1 MDGLEP
7 ILAFLA
13 GIGLPA
19 RRVVVS
25 DDSFLP
31 GIALRADGVDYDP
44 GRLISAGDLL
54 HEAGHLAVLPADRRR
69 LPLVDDPSTEAA
81 AIAWS
86 WAACCHL
93 GLPAELLFHAG
104 GYRGQ
109 AAALRMSCELG
120 VVPGW
125 HLLVSAGLAE
135 PVPPAMRR
143 WLRD

>member
-1 MDGLEP
+1 MKALVTGGGG
-7 ILAFLA
+7 FLGSRICA
-13 GIGLPA
+13 
-19 RRVVVS
+19 
-25 DDSFLP
+25 
-31 GIALRADGVDYDP
+31 
-44 GRLISAGDLL
+44 LL

-69 LPLVDDPSTEAA
+69 LPLVDDPQTEAA

-93 GLPAELLFHAG
+93 GLPAGLLFHEQ
-104 GYRGQ
+104 GYRGR

-125 HLLVSAGLAE
+125 HCLVEAGLAE
-135 PVPPAMRR
+135 PSPPGMRR